1 VTENLD
7 LNRKT
12 GLTSWWICPAL
23 CKFIAFELLNA
34 TSNIAFASAM
44 QRNSAL
50 RAHAAGFRHFQIGS
64 QPPFADDPN
73 TDWAQVDIK
82 ALRDHL
88 VDLDNVTTRASIE
101 RTVDGIGVTFIV
113 TGDDVVAASIR
124 RMVLTHSP
132 MLQGISDWT
141 VIADETEGGASMLVQ
156 VRSDEELNQVLGLGF
171 FGLMTIGAHH
181 QQHHLMIAIG

>member
-1 VTENLD
+1 MKLGLLSAAMMFVASGAMAQHTHTSGSPSETGQSQFAAIAEIVT
-7 LNRKT
+7 
-12 GLTSWWICPAL
+12 
-23 CKFIAFELLNA
+23 LL
-34 TSNIAFASAM
+34 
-44 QRNSAL
+44 R
-50 RAHAAGFRHFQIGS
+50 
-64 QPPFADDPN
+64 DDPN

-101 RTVDGIGVTFIV
+101 RTVDRIGVTFIV